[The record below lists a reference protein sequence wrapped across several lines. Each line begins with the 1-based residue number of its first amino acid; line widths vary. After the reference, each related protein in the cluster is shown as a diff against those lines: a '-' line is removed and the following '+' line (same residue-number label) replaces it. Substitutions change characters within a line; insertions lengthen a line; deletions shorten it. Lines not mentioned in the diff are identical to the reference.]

1 MKSAKTLNLMRFF
14 NICTIVAIALT
25 VFTVGCA
32 QQQTAAG
39 PASASPSA
47 NQPDVLILPAAK
59 MPADYR
65 IGPGDVLEITVWK
78 NEDLSR
84 IVVVLPDGSIS
95 FPLVGR
101 FVAGGKTVEALQN
114 EMEKKLSRYVS
125 EQELTIIIQQVNS
138 MVVYVIGKVNRPG
151 QFPLNRNVDVL
162 QALSMAGGLNIF
174 ADPKDIRIFRKT
186 PEKTMVMTFNYD
198 SLTEDN
204 YLEGN
209 ILLKAGDVIVVK

>member
-1 MKSAKTLNLMRFF
+1 MKSDSMDNLRQVF

-186 PEKTMVMTFNYD
+186 PGKTMVISFDYD
-198 SLTEDN
+198 SVTEGDQ
-204 YLEGN
+204 LEGN
-209 ILLKAGDVIVVK
+209 VLLQAGDVIVVK